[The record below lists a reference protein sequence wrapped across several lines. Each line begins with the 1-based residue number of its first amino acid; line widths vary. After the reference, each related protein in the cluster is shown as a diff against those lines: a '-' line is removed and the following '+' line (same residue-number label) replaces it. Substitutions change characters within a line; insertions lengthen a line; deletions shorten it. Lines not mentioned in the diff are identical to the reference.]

1 MNEGKYH
8 LSTPIGIHRVMKEP
22 YDDREVF
29 ESIDDLWDYCKNGTR
44 YNGQKV
50 ACIIGTPGTGKGYI
64 QNFTICQ
71 DFPLIDIPNGETII
85 DKDKGILIYN
95 YNPFVLSGNDKVMY
109 DSNKTHYNYLNNP
122 SKFSIISLL
131 KTFRSS
137 TSTWYTFTIVE
148 YRITGDY
155 DILNFEMMAAGLED
169 VIYGNSTLATHIYA
183 NADDNPI
190 PTVQVKFTKNLNNN
204 SVFHIEYGPEDRT
217 PTNEYNIIPK
227 ISTEGT
233 CIRMYVKASDYV
245 KAMGEG

>member
-1 MNEGKYH
+1 MYEGYLSH

-22 YDDREVF
+22 YDDREIF

-50 ACIIGTPGTGKGYI
+50 ACIIGTPGNGKGYV
-64 QNFTICQ
+64 QNFTICR

-109 DSNKTHYNYLNNP
+109 DSNKSHYNYLNNP

-131 KTFRSS
+131 KTFRSN
-137 TSTWYTFTIVE
+137 TSTQYTFTIVK
-148 YRITGDY
+148 YRSTGDY
-155 DILNFEMMAAGLED
+155 NILNFQMMAAGLED
-169 VIYGNSTLATHIYA
+169 IIYGNSTLATHEYGNVHVEFA
-183 NADDNPI
+183 
-190 PTVQVKFTKNLNNN
+190 KNLNNC
-204 SVFHIEYGPEDRT
+204 VFHIKHGPVGGT

-227 ISTEGT
+227 ISTEDA
-233 CIRMYVKASDYV
+233 CIRIYVKANDYV
-245 KAMGEG
+245 RAMGEG

>member
-50 ACIIGTPGTGKGYI
+50 ACIIGTPGEGKGYV

-95 YNPFVLSGNDKVMY
+95 YNPFVLSDNDKVMY

-131 KTFRSS
+131 KAFRSR
-137 TSTWYTFTIVE
+137 TSTWYTFNIVK
-148 YRITGDY
+148 YHSTGDY
-155 DILNFEMMAAGLED
+155 NITNFQMKADWLED
-169 VIYGNSTLATHIYA
+169 IIYRDSTSATCEYA
-183 NADDNPI
+183 N
-190 PTVQVKFTKNLNNN
+190 TYVEFTKNLNN
-204 SVFHIEYGPEDRT
+204 SVFHIEYEQVGWS
-217 PTNEYNIIPK
+217 TNEYNIIPK
-227 ISTEGT
+227 ISTEDA
-233 CIRMYVKASDYV
+233 CIRIYVKANDYV
-245 KAMGEG
+245 RAMGEG

>member
-1 MNEGKYH
+1 MYEGYLSH

-22 YDDREVF
+22 YDDREIF

-50 ACIIGTPGTGKGYI
+50 ACIIGTPGNGKGYV
-64 QNFTICQ
+64 QNFTICR

-95 YNPFVLSGNDKVMY
+95 YNPFVLSGDDKIMY

-131 KTFRSS
+131 KTFRSN
-137 TSTWYTFTIVE
+137 TSTQYTFTIVKCS
-148 YRITGDY
+148 TGDY
-155 DILNFEMMAAGLED
+155 DILNFQMMADDLED
-169 VIYGNSTLATHIYA
+169 VIYGNSTSATYEYDTI
-183 NADDNPI
+183 DPI
-190 PTVQVKFTKNLNNN
+190 TAVSVEFAKNSND
-204 SVFHIEYGPEDRT
+204 SVFHIKYGPRGGV

-227 ISTEGT
+227 INTEDA
-233 CIRMYVKASDYV
+233 CIRMYVKADDYV

>member
-1 MNEGKYH
+1 MYEGYLSH

-29 ESIDDLWDYCKNGTR
+29 KSIDDLWDYCKNGTR

-50 ACIIGTPGTGKGYI
+50 ACIIGTPGNGKGYV

-71 DFPLIDIPNGETII
+71 DFPLINIPNGETII

-109 DSNKTHYNYLNNP
+109 DSNKSHYNYLNNP

-131 KTFRSS
+131 KAFRSS
-137 TSTWYTFTIVE
+137 TSIWYTFTIVK
-148 YRITGDY
+148 YRSTGDY
-155 DILNFEMMAAGLED
+155 DILNFEMMAAELED
-169 VIYGNSTLATHIYA
+169 VIYGNSTLATHEYGS
-183 NADDNPI
+183 I
-190 PTVQVKFTKNLNNN
+190 PLVHVEFAKNLNN
-204 SVFHIEYGPEDRT
+204 SVFHIKYGPVDGT

-227 ISTEGT
+227 ISTEGA
-233 CIRMYVKASDYV
+233 CIRMYVKANDYV